1 MYLGLGNFI
10 IVSVTLFVIGIVGFL
25 ANRKNILLLL
35 LALEIMLLAVNLNFV
50 VFSVFL
56 DYLLGQLFTLIVLTV
71 AAAESALGLAILI
84 VYYRVRGGIA
94 SSVGAW
100 PSSAGTLDQRT
111 VSKRMSS
118 SLAGAGTGRDIVDR
132 VLPCR

>member
-10 IVSVTLFVIGIVGFL
+10 IVSVTLFIIGLVGFL
-25 ANRKNILLLL
+25 VNRKNILLLL
-35 LALEIMLLAVNLNFV
+35 LALEIMLLSVNINFV

-56 DYLLGQLFTLIVLTV
+56 DDLLGQIFTLIVLTV

-94 SSVGAW
+94 LDTVQ
-100 PSSAGTLDQRT
+100 TLR
-111 VSKRMSS
+111 S
-118 SLAGAGTGRDIVDR
+118 
-132 VLPCR
+132 

>member
-1 MYLGLGNFI
+1 
-10 IVSVTLFVIGIVGFL
+10 LFVIGIVGFL

-56 DYLLGQLFTLIVLTV
+56 DDLLGQLFTLIVLTV

-94 SSVGAW
+94 LDTVQ
-100 PSSAGTLDQRT
+100 TLR
-111 VSKRMSS
+111 S
-118 SLAGAGTGRDIVDR
+118 
-132 VLPCR
+132 

>member
-1 MYLGLGNFI
+1 MFLSLGNFI
-10 IVSVTLFVIGIVGFL
+10 VVSVTLFIIGLVGFL
-25 ANRKNILLLL
+25 VNRKNILLLL

-56 DYLLGQLFTLIVLTV
+56 DDLLGQLFTLIVLTV

-94 SSVGAW
+94 LDTVQ
-100 PSSAGTLDQRT
+100 TLR
-111 VSKRMSS
+111 S
-118 SLAGAGTGRDIVDR
+118 
-132 VLPCR
+132 

>member
-1 MYLGLGNFI
+1 MYLSLGNFI

-35 LALEIMLLAVNLNFV
+35 LALEIMLLAVNINFV

-56 DYLLGQLFTLIVLTV
+56 DDLLGQVFTLIVLTV

-94 SSVGAW
+94 LDTVQ
-100 PSSAGTLDQRT
+100 TLR
-111 VSKRMSS
+111 S
-118 SLAGAGTGRDIVDR
+118 
-132 VLPCR
+132 

>member
-10 IVSVTLFVIGIVGFL
+10 IVSVTLFTIGLVGFL
-25 ANRKNILLLL
+25 VNRKNILLLL
-35 LALEIMLLAVNLNFV
+35 LALEIMLLAVNINFV

-56 DYLLGQLFTLIVLTV
+56 DDLLGQIFTLIVLTV

-94 SSVGAW
+94 LDTVQ
-100 PSSAGTLDQRT
+100 TLR
-111 VSKRMSS
+111 S
-118 SLAGAGTGRDIVDR
+118 
-132 VLPCR
+132 

>member
-1 MYLGLGNFI
+1 LFI
-10 IVSVTLFVIGIVGFL
+10 IGLVGFL

-56 DYLLGQLFTLIVLTV
+56 DDLLGQLFTLIVLTV

-94 SSVGAW
+94 LDTVQ
-100 PSSAGTLDQRT
+100 TLR
-111 VSKRMSS
+111 S
-118 SLAGAGTGRDIVDR
+118 
-132 VLPCR
+132 

>member
-1 MYLGLGNFI
+1 MYLSLGNFI
-10 IVSVTLFVIGIVGFL
+10 IVSVTLFTIGLVGFL

-56 DYLLGQLFTLIVLTV
+56 DDLLGQLFTLIVLTV

-94 SSVGAW
+94 LDTVQ
-100 PSSAGTLDQRT
+100 TLR
-111 VSKRMSS
+111 S
-118 SLAGAGTGRDIVDR
+118 
-132 VLPCR
+132 

>member
-1 MYLGLGNFI
+1 MYLSLGNFI
-10 IVSVTLFVIGIVGFL
+10 IVSVTLFTIGLVGFL

-35 LALEIMLLAVNLNFV
+35 LALEIMLLAVNINFV

-56 DYLLGQLFTLIVLTV
+56 DDLLGQVFTLIVLTV

-94 SSVGAW
+94 LDTVH
-100 PSSAGTLDQRT
+100 TLR
-111 VSKRMSS
+111 S
-118 SLAGAGTGRDIVDR
+118 
-132 VLPCR
+132 

>member
-10 IVSVTLFVIGIVGFL
+10 IVRVILFTIGLVGFL
-25 ANRKNILLLL
+25 VNRKNILLLL
-35 LALEIMLLAVNLNFV
+35 LALEIMLLAVNINFV

-56 DYLLGQLFTLIVLTV
+56 DDLLGQIFTLIVLTV

-94 SSVGAW
+94 LDTVQ
-100 PSSAGTLDQRT
+100 TLR
-111 VSKRMSS
+111 S
-118 SLAGAGTGRDIVDR
+118 
-132 VLPCR
+132 

>member
-10 IVSVTLFVIGIVGFL
+10 IVSVTLFIIGLVGFL

-35 LALEIMLLAVNLNFV
+35 LALEIMLLAVNINFV

-56 DYLLGQLFTLIVLTV
+56 DDLLGQLFTLIVLTV

-94 SSVGAW
+94 LDTVQ
-100 PSSAGTLDQRT
+100 TLR
-111 VSKRMSS
+111 S
-118 SLAGAGTGRDIVDR
+118 
-132 VLPCR
+132 

>member
-1 MYLGLGNFI
+1 L
-10 IVSVTLFVIGIVGFL
+10 VGFL

-35 LALEIMLLAVNLNFV
+35 LALEIMLLAVNINFV

-56 DYLLGQLFTLIVLTV
+56 DDLLGQIFTLIVLTV

-94 SSVGAW
+94 LDTVQ
-100 PSSAGTLDQRT
+100 TLR
-111 VSKRMSS
+111 S
-118 SLAGAGTGRDIVDR
+118 
-132 VLPCR
+132 

>member
-1 MYLGLGNFI
+1 MYLSLGNFI

-56 DYLLGQLFTLIVLTV
+56 DDLLGQLFTLIVLTV

-94 SSVGAW
+94 LDTVQ
-100 PSSAGTLDQRT
+100 TLR
-111 VSKRMSS
+111 S
-118 SLAGAGTGRDIVDR
+118 
-132 VLPCR
+132 

>member
-10 IVSVTLFVIGIVGFL
+10 IVSVILFIIGLVGFL
-25 ANRKNILLLL
+25 VNRKNILLLL
-35 LALEIMLLAVNLNFV
+35 LALEIMLLSVNINFV

-56 DYLLGQLFTLIVLTV
+56 DDLLGQIFTLIVLTV

-94 SSVGAW
+94 LDTVQ
-100 PSSAGTLDQRT
+100 TLR
-111 VSKRMSS
+111 S
-118 SLAGAGTGRDIVDR
+118 
-132 VLPCR
+132 

>member
-10 IVSVTLFVIGIVGFL
+10 IVSVILFTIGLVGFL
-25 ANRKNILLLL
+25 VNRKNILLLL
-35 LALEIMLLAVNLNFV
+35 LSLEIMLLAVNINFV

-56 DYLLGQLFTLIVLTV
+56 DDLLGQIFTLIVLTV

-94 SSVGAW
+94 LDTVQ
-100 PSSAGTLDQRT
+100 TLR
-111 VSKRMSS
+111 S
-118 SLAGAGTGRDIVDR
+118 
-132 VLPCR
+132 

>member
-10 IVSVTLFVIGIVGFL
+10 IVSVTLFIIGLVGFL

-35 LALEIMLLAVNLNFV
+35 LALEIMLLAVNINFV

-56 DYLLGQLFTLIVLTV
+56 DDLLGQIFTLIVLTV

-94 SSVGAW
+94 LDTVQ
-100 PSSAGTLDQRT
+100 TLR
-111 VSKRMSS
+111 S
-118 SLAGAGTGRDIVDR
+118 
-132 VLPCR
+132 